1 MGVALRDII
10 AEYKAPVTWEALGG
24 IAAVDAHNALYQ
36 FLSII
41 RQPDGTPL
49 MDQRGR
55 VTSHLS
61 GILFRTS
68 NFIEKGIRPV
78 YVFDGTPPAFKQA
91 TIESRRMVRDQAHA
105 RWEEALDRGEVAEA
119 YKQARSSSKVDA
131 EVISTS
137 KTLVRLLGLPVVD
150 APSEGEAQ
158 AAEMVCRGDARYVV
172 SQDYDTL
179 LFGAPLLVRNLT
191 VSGKRKLHGRTI
203 SVSPERIILPDLLKG
218 LSLTRDDLIRIAI
231 LVGTDFNAGARGIG
245 AKTALKIVRKGEF
258 EATIDE
264 KLPDL
269 DCEAVLDFFRHPPVT
284 GHYSLSW
291 GTPDHDGVMKML
303 CDGYDFAPDRVEKA
317 LEGMHRKKGQK
328 TLESWF

>member
-10 AEYKAPVTWEALGG
+10 AEYKTPVPWEALSG

-68 NFIEKGIRPV
+68 NFFEKGIRPV
-78 YVFDGTPPAFKQA
+78 YVFDGKPPVFKQA
-91 TIESRRMVRDQAHA
+91 TIEQRRQIRAEAHA
-105 RWEEALDRGEVAEA
+105 RWEEALGKGEVAEA
-119 YKQARSSSKVDA
+119 YKYARSASKVDE

-137 KTLVRLLGLPVVD
+137 KTLIRLLGLPFVE

-158 AAEMVCRGDARYVV
+158 AAAMVCRGHARYVV

-179 LFGAPLLVRNLT
+179 LFGAPVLVRNLT

-203 SVSPERIILPDLLKG
+203 SVSPERIVLPDLLKG
-218 LSLTRDDLIRIAI
+218 MDITRDDLIQIAI
-231 LVGTDFNAGARGIG
+231 LVGTDFNKGVKGIG
-245 AKTALKIVRKGEF
+245 AKTALKTVRRGEF
-258 EATIDE
+258 EATVME
-264 KLPDL
+264 KIPDL
-269 DCEAVLDFFRHPPVT
+269 DIDAIMDFFRNPPVT
-284 GHYSLSW
+284 GEYSLSW
-291 GTPDHDGVMKML
+291 CEPDYDGIMQML
-303 CDGYDFAPDRVEKA
+303 CDSYDFAPDRVEKA
-317 LEGMHRKKGQK
+317 LGGMQVKKGQK
-328 TLESWF
+328 TLDSWF

>member
-91 TIESRRMVRDQAHA
+91 TIEQRRMVRDQART
-105 RWEEALDRGEVAEA
+105 RWAEALENT
-119 YKQARSSSKVDA
+119 
-131 EVISTS
+131 II
-137 KTLVRLLGLPVVD
+137 PVL
-150 APSEGEAQ
+150 ANTGS
-158 AAEMVCRGDARYVV
+158 
-172 SQDYDTL
+172 
-179 LFGAPLLVRNLT
+179 
-191 VSGKRKLHGRTI
+191 I
-203 SVSPERIILPDLLKG
+203 
-218 LSLTRDDLIRIAI
+218 TRA
-231 LVGTDFNAGARGIG
+231 
-245 AKTALKIVRKGEF
+245 
-258 EATIDE
+258 
-264 KLPDL
+264 
-269 DCEAVLDFFRHPPVT
+269 
-284 GHYSLSW
+284 
-291 GTPDHDGVMKML
+291 
-303 CDGYDFAPDRVEKA
+303 
-317 LEGMHRKKGQK
+317 
-328 TLESWF
+328 

>member
-10 AEYKAPVTWEALGG
+10 AEYRTPVPWEALTG

-61 GILFRTS
+61 GILFRTTS
-68 NFIEKGIRPV
+68 FIEKGIRPV
-78 YVFDGTPPAFKQA
+78 YVFDGTPPPFKQA
-91 TIESRRMVRDQAHA
+91 TIEQRRQVREQARA
-105 RWEEALDRGEVAEA
+105 RWEEALIRGEISEA
-119 YKQARSSSKVDA
+119 YKQARSASKVDD
-131 EVISTS
+131 EVISTA
-137 KTLVRLLGLPVVD
+137 KTLIGLLGLPVVK

-158 AAEMVCRGDARYVV
+158 AAAMVSRGDARYVV

-203 SVSPERIILPDLLKG
+203 SVSPERIVLSEALKG
-218 LSLTRDDLIRIAI
+218 LDLSREDLIRIAVLI
-231 LVGTDFNAGARGIG
+231 GTDFNTGVRGIG
-245 AKTALKIVRKGEF
+245 AKTALKIIRKGEF
-258 EATIDE
+258 EATVEE
-264 KLPDL
+264 KLPGL
-269 DCEAVLDFFRHPPVT
+269 DREAVIDFFLDPPVT
-284 GHYSLSW
+284 WEYSLSW
-291 GTPDHDGVMKML
+291 GEPNPDGVMRML
-303 CDGYDFAPDRVEKA
+303 CDGYDFAPDRVGKA
-317 LEGMHRKKGQK
+317 LEGMNVRKGQK
-328 TLESWF
+328 TLDSWF